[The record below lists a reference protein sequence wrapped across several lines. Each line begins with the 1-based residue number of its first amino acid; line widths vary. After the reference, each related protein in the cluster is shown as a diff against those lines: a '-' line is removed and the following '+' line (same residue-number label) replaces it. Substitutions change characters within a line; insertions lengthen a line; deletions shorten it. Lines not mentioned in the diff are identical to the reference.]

1 MNDSE
6 AILVL
11 ETALLCAVQPMQI
24 SDMRKL
30 FGDDEQFDNSAVR
43 RLLETLQGNWADGG
57 LELVQL
63 ASGWRFQSRPSMQR
77 YLERLSP
84 EKPPKY
90 SRAVM
95 ETLAI
100 VAWRQPVTRG
110 DIEDIRGVTVSSQI
124 VKALEDRGW
133 IEVIGHR
140 DAPGRPALFGTTR
153 QFLDDLGL
161 RALDEL
167 PPLETAHAAAALA
180 GLDLGEVQQVLGE
193 GAEPAEGEASTEE
206 GAPAEGEAAAPEA
219 AGEVATEAA
228 AGGEG
233 EPEEAAPVGI
243 APEGADAEGID
254 AEGVATESASAAQQ
268 AGALDPQAAPEG
280 QNTPSAEAGA
290 GEEQNFPVAELS
302 VSEDDAPIAA
312 IDSVESQLSRTE
324 EGAHPADESTVREQA
339 EGLSDTPSSS
349 GFSDDRAGND
359 TSDMAADA
367 SEAGAAKERVENA
380 KHAEPTDPIDETD
393 TEAPGAAGH
402 EPAQGLG
409 ETVRPEA
416 TQPEPVQPEAI
427 EPEAVQPEA
436 IQPGADSADAEPDAA
451 DLDRSGSGRD
461 SASPDDDVPA
471 PRRPTQ
477 V

>member
-30 FGDDEQFDNSAVR
+30 FGDDEQFDSSTVR

-193 GAEPAEGEASTEE
+193 APEPAEGED
-206 GAPAEGEAAAPEA
+206 GADAAPES
-219 AGEVATEAA
+219 
-228 AGGEG
+228 
-233 EPEEAAPVGI
+233 
-243 APEGADAEGID
+243 AED
-254 AEGVATESASAAQQ
+254 EGVADAVPESADGEVGPDAPLTQDEAQAPAVEEGGLVQEGVDAPQHASQEDENPPAANPD
-268 AGALDPQAAPEG
+268 AE
-280 QNTPSAEAGA
+280 PSEIL
-290 GEEQNFPVAELS
+290 PVAELS
-302 VSEDDAPIAA
+302 VSEDDVPIAA

-324 EGAHPADESTVREQA
+324 EGADPADESTVREQA
-339 EGLSDTPSSS
+339 EGLSNTPLSSDLP
-349 GFSDDRAGND
+349 DDRAGND
-359 TSDMAADA
+359 ISDMAADA

-380 KHAEPTDPIDETD
+380 KHAEPTDPTD
-393 TEAPGAAGH
+393 KTDAEAPGDARR
-402 EPAQGLG
+402 EPVHGLG
-409 ETVRPEA
+409 G
-416 TQPEPVQPEAI
+416 
-427 EPEAVQPEA
+427 AVQPDAEA
-436 IQPGADSADAEPDAA
+436 ADAAPEEA
-451 DLDRSGSGRD
+451 DPERSGSGRD
-461 SASPDDDVPA
+461 SASPDDDEPA
-471 PRRPTQ
+471 PGRPTQ

>member
-1 MNDSE
+1 MSMNDSE

-43 RLLETLQGNWADGG
+43 RLLETLQANWADGG

-193 GAEPAEGEASTEE
+193 GPEQAEGE
-206 GAPAEGEAAAPEA
+206 GAAP
-219 AGEVATEAA
+219 AGEVAQ
-228 AGGEG
+228 EG
-233 EPEEAAPVGI
+233 ATLGADGAEPGSDVEPE
-243 APEGADAEGID
+243 
-254 AEGVATESASAAQQ
+254 
-268 AGALDPQAAPEG
+268 QAAPEG
-280 QNTPSAEAGA
+280 ENLPLAGLD
-290 GEEQNFPVAELS
+290 EQSRENFPVAELS
-302 VSEDDAPIAA
+302 VSEDEAPMAA

-324 EGAHPADESTVREQA
+324 EGADPADESTVREQA
-339 EGLSDTPSSS
+339 EGLSNTPLSSDLP
-349 GFSDDRAGND
+349 DDRAGND

-380 KHAEPTDPIDETD
+380 KHAEPTDPTD
-393 TEAPGAAGH
+393 KTDAEAPGDARR
-402 EPAQGLG
+402 EPVHGLG
-409 ETVRPEA
+409 G
-416 TQPEPVQPEAI
+416 
-427 EPEAVQPEA
+427 AVQP
-436 IQPGADSADAEPDAA
+436 DADAA
-451 DLDRSGSGRD
+451 DAAPEEADPERSGSGRN
-461 SASPDDDVPA
+461 SASPDDDEPA
-471 PRRPTQ
+471 PGRPTQ

>member
-11 ETALLCAVQPMQI
+11 ETALLCAAQPMQL

-30 FGDDEQFDNSAVR
+30 FGDDEQFDNSALR
-43 RLLETLQGNWADGG
+43 ALLETLQANWADGG

-63 ASGWRFQSRPSMQR
+63 ATGWRFQSRPRMQR
-77 YLERLSP
+77 YLERLNP

-167 PPLETAHAAAALA
+167 PALESAQAAAALA
-180 GLDLGEVQQVLGE
+180 GLDLGEVQQVMGGE
-193 GAEPAEGEASTEE
+193 ESAAEGDASADGGEPADQPPEVAAEEAAGELAAEGEAETRLEVE
-206 GAPAEGEAAAPEA
+206 PAGA
-219 AGEVATEAA
+219 AGEDVASETS
-228 AGGEG
+228 
-233 EPEEAAPVGI
+233 I
-243 APEGADAEGID
+243 
-254 AEGVATESASAAQQ
+254 
-268 AGALDPQAAPEG
+268 
-280 QNTPSAEAGA
+280 
-290 GEEQNFPVAELS
+290 PVAELS
-302 VSEDDAPIAA
+302 VSEQDVPIAPV
-312 IDSVESQLSRTE
+312 DSVESVLSRTE
-324 EGAHPADESTVREQA
+324 EGADPADESTVREQA
-339 EGLSDTPSSS
+339 EGLSNTSAMS
-349 GFSDDRAGND
+349 GFPDDAAGND
-359 TSDMAADA
+359 ISDMAADA
-367 SEAGAAKERVENA
+367 PEAGAAKESVENA
-380 KHAEPTDPIDETD
+380 KHAEPTDPIDQTD
-393 TEAPGAAGH
+393 TAAPDAAGH
-402 EPAQGLG
+402 EPASGLADPVRPG
-409 ETVRPEA
+409 PDAASPESDEAGFERPEA
-416 TQPEPVQPEAI
+416 DREP
-427 EPEAVQPEA
+427 
-436 IQPGADSADAEPDAA
+436 
-451 DLDRSGSGRD
+451 
-461 SASPDDDVPA
+461 ASPDDDEPA
-471 PRRPTQ
+471 AGRPTQ

>member
-1 MNDSE
+1 MSMNDSE

-11 ETALLCAVQPMQI
+11 ETALLCAVQPMQL

-30 FGDDEQFDNSAVR
+30 FGDDEQFDNSKLR
-43 RLLETLQGNWADGG
+43 GLLETLQSNWADGG

-63 ASGWRFQSRPSMQR
+63 ASGWRFQSRPHMQR

-167 PPLETAHAAAALA
+167 PPLESAQAAAALA
-180 GLDLGEVQQVLGE
+180 GLDLGEVQQLTGE
-193 GAEPAEGEASTEE
+193 GAAPVEAASPDDAVAGESQGESEGEIGGVQGEIPVDEPA
-206 GAPAEGEAAAPEA
+206 
-219 AGEVATEAA
+219 
-228 AGGEG
+228 
-233 EPEEAAPVGI
+233 
-243 APEGADAEGID
+243 
-254 AEGVATESASAAQQ
+254 GVDENA
-268 AGALDPQAAPEG
+268 
-280 QNTPSAEAGA
+280 NI
-290 GEEQNFPVAELS
+290 PVAELS
-302 VSEDDAPIAA
+302 VSEHDAPIAPG
-312 IDSVESQLSRTE
+312 DSVESVVSRTE
-324 EGAHPADESTVREQA
+324 ESADPADEPTVREQA
-339 EGLSDTPSSS
+339 EGLSNTPTPS
-349 GFSDDRAGND
+349 GFPDEGAGND
-359 TSDMAADA
+359 TSDMAADVT
-367 SEAGAAKERVENA
+367 EAGAAKEGVENA
-380 KHAEPTDPIDETD
+380 KHAEPTEPIDETD
-393 TEAPGAAGH
+393 HAAPGAAGH
-402 EPAQGLG
+402 EPAIGLD
-409 ETVRPEA
+409 ERVRP
-416 TQPEPVQPEAI
+416 
-427 EPEAVQPEA
+427 
-436 IQPGADSADAEPDAA
+436 DPDAA
-451 DLDRSGSGRD
+451 SVAPGEADPERPRAGRE
-461 SASPDDDVPA
+461 SASPDDDEPA
-471 PRRPTQ
+471 PGRPTQ

>member
-30 FGDDEQFDNSAVR
+30 FGDDEQFDHATVR
-43 RLLETLQGNWADGG
+43 RLLETLQGNWADAG

-63 ASGWRFQSRPSMQR
+63 ASGWRFQSRPAMQR

-193 GAEPAEGEASTEE
+193 
-206 GAPAEGEAAAPEA
+206 APAPGQGEGGEQDDVAPESSVPDLEA
-219 AGEVATEAA
+219 AGQ
-228 AGGEG
+228 GPDG
-233 EPEEAAPVGI
+233 EPQPALQDGENAPSEAP
-243 APEGADAEGID
+243 GA
-254 AEGVATESASAAQQ
+254 ES
-268 AGALDPQAAPEG
+268 
-280 QNTPSAEAGA
+280 
-290 GEEQNFPVAELS
+290 GENFSVAELS

-312 IDSVESQLSRTE
+312 IDSVESLLSRTE
-324 EGAHPADESTVREQA
+324 EGADPADEFTVREQA
-339 EGLSDTPSSS
+339 EGLSDTPPSSDLP
-349 GFSDDRAGND
+349 DDRAGND
-359 TSDMAADA
+359 ISNMAADA
-367 SEAGAAKERVENA
+367 FEAGAAEERVENA
-380 KHAEPTDPIDETD
+380 KHAEPTDPTDKTD
-393 TEAPGAAGH
+393 TVAPGDARR
-402 EPAQGLG
+402 EPVHGLG
-409 ETVRPEA
+409 N
-416 TQPEPVQPEAI
+416 PVQPDPDTATAASEEAD
-427 EPEAVQPEA
+427 PE
-436 IQPGADSADAEPDAA
+436 
-451 DLDRSGSGRD
+451 RSGSGHD

-471 PRRPTQ
+471 PGRPTQ